1 MYQTE
6 KNNRG
11 AFWAAYFNT
20 ATNNVQAI
28 LEFAGKDVQLE
39 ELSNQE
45 FDLASSRAGSQENDR
60 AWATTNCPAMKTL
73 KKPEKKSNL
82 TEQLRVMKT
91 LSKCLPFMKAIS
103 TRVQDGVRKNGKVQ
117 KAGEEMTPQKYAEIL
132 SGYVNYLYDLRNYF
146 THYRHAPVSM
156 GEMQPC
162 YLGILFDANVGTTKE
177 RFYPED
183 KISKDDRRFNNY
195 RKLKGLE
202 TVKDEIGRTV
212 MGEDG
217 KPKKQ
222 AKLNKDFRFYLWEP
236 DPTTPKGEVNPY
248 RELTAQGLAFFLCL
262 FLEKKSASMLLDSV
276 GVGKGAKSLIEG
288 FGFEN
293 ISDDNR
299 TLLKRVFTI
308 TCARLPRT
316 RLESENLTSAQALGL
331 DILNYLHKCPK
342 ELYDLLSPQD
352 QHKFRTY
359 SEEQGTETLLKRFDD
374 RFPYLALN
382 VLDRLESF
390 NSLRFCI
397 DMGNFYFRC
406 HSRVQI
412 DGSRMEN
419 RRLKKKLTCYTRRQ
433 DAIEYYQ
440 IERAA
445 ENTLYQTDNLAPAP
459 KAYRTDMLPQYDIGR
474 GSKQENRI
482 GIALKSLGGAR
493 PMFSQP
499 TLDPAGQIKPKTY
512 KPDAWLSTYELAPAL
527 FLSLHGKGR
536 EVEKRIE
543 EYIRSWK
550 GFADWMSKASMEQLK
565 ALRWNPGKEKREGFE
580 SRFESQFGLSVNDIP
595 DEFRYYLVN
604 GKIKPIYLKSRD
616 ADSTEELSTDEAAEI
631 WLVNE
636 CDRTRAMI
644 RKFKNEQ
651 SYDFKLGKGKQRRF
665 TSGYMALW
673 LVRDFMRFQ
682 KANGNPQ
689 DRFGKL
695 KSSPDF
701 IALQASLAL
710 FDSRKDS
717 LYEILNKARLINNKS
732 GNHPFL
738 KNALNRNDSMSS
750 IYGFFKAYLEARL
763 DWLSTVTGSK
773 VYQLRKLYHRG
784 NKKLNVAQGV
794 PPVNVYFGDM
804 AKRFQNESVC
814 LPRGLF
820 DDLVRSTLKEL
831 YPEQYAKDVPDG
843 QRANFTWLMQKRQEW
858 SGDSPQ
864 WFYRELRQSKS
875 ADEFKKLFELFGT
888 TDIRFDAQG
897 KKKLEEILDLT
908 YSLRQRDLEKRLTI
922 DRDYKR
928 LLRNGTPKEQQ
939 DYINERMAEDDQMYR
954 RKLNRLRDAWK
965 NIRMSIVQDIVL
977 LDAVWQLLGLPE
989 KSVRLCDVLPEYD
1002 VQEQRKQRGENPE
1015 LVYDGDLSN
1024 DAILN
1029 KTHEL
1034 ENNVHLPGGLGT
1046 ITLKGEMKLKNY
1058 GNFYRMLS
1066 DPKLSSFLCLYKQF
1080 GFDSVDYSYL
1090 ELQEFE
1096 FYDRELRPA
1105 VFRMVHQLEAAVLE
1119 KYPDLSGEDDRY
1131 VDFWS
1136 IAGKANGGNR
1146 FTQILLTSIRN
1157 AVSHQYYPEF
1167 CVPSDWTNQ
1176 KDIDTYSPQFKD
1188 QLLSVKAEFLK
1199 RRSED
1204 KDALL
1209 AETIYDY
1216 AYSLFENAVAF
1227 VKQQP

>member
-28 LEFAGKDVQLE
+28 LEFAGKDVQIE
-39 ELSNQE
+39 ELSSQE

-60 AWATTNCPAMKTL
+60 AWATANCPAIKIL
-73 KKPEKKSNL
+73 KKPVKKSNSS
-82 TEQLRVMKT
+82 EQLRVMKT
-91 LSKCLPFMKAIS
+91 LSKCFPFMAAIS
-103 TRVQDGVRKNGKVQ
+103 TRVQDGVRKNRKVQ
-117 KAGEEMTPQKYAEIL
+117 KAGEEMSPQKYAEIL
-132 SGYVNYLYDLRNYF
+132 AGYLDYLYELRNYF
-146 THYRHAPVSM
+146 THYCHAPASR
-156 GEMQPC
+156 EKMQFE
-162 YLGILFDANVGTTKE
+162 YLGVLFDANVGTTKE
-177 RFYPED
+177 RFYSED

-195 RKLKGLE
+195 RMYKGVE
-202 TVKDEIGRTV
+202 TVRDENGRAILDANRNPV
-212 MGEDG
+212 RR
-217 KPKKQ
+217 PRP
-222 AKLNKDFRFYLWEP
+222 NRDFLFYLWEQ
-236 DPTTPKGEVNPY
+236 DSTTPKGEVNPY

-262 FLEKKSASMLLDSV
+262 FLEKKSANMLLDSV
-276 GVGKGAKSLIEG
+276 GVERGAKSLVER
-288 FGFEN
+288 FGFDD

-316 RLESENLTSAQALGL
+316 RLESENQTTKQSLGL
-331 DILNYLHKCPK
+331 DILSYLHKCPD
-342 ELYDLLSPQD
+342 ELYNLLSPED

-359 SEEQGTETLLKRFDD
+359 SEEQGTETLLKRFED

-382 VLDRLESF
+382 ALDRLECFS
-390 NSLRFCI
+390 SLRFCI
-397 DMGNFYFRC
+397 DMGNYFFRC
-406 HSRVQI
+406 HPRVLI

-433 DAIEYYQ
+433 DAIDYYQ
-440 IERAA
+440 TERLA
-445 ENTLYQTDNLAPAP
+445 ENTLYQTDTLAPAP

-493 PMFSQP
+493 PMFKQP
-499 TLDPAGQIKPKTY
+499 ELDPDGRVKPKTY
-512 KPDAWLSTYELAPAL
+512 KPDAWLSTHELAPIL
-527 FLSLHGKGR
+527 FLSMHGKGR
-536 EVEKRIE
+536 DVEKRIE
-543 EYIRSWK
+543 EYVRSWQ
-550 GFADWMSKASMEQLK
+550 GFVDWMSKASMDQLS
-565 ALRWNPGKEKREGFE
+565 ALCWNSDEERSAFD
-580 SRFESQFGLSVNDIP
+580 SRFEDQFGLSVNDIP

-604 GKIKPIYLKSRD
+604 GKVKPVYLQSQSSDK
-616 ADSTEELSTDEAAEI
+616 AVPLSTDEAAEI
-631 WLVNE
+631 WLVKQRE
-636 CDRTRAMI
+636 VTRSLI
-644 RKFKNEQ
+644 RKFNNEQ
-651 SYDFKLGKGKQRRF
+651 NYDFKLGKGKQRRF
-665 TSGYMALW
+665 TSGYIALW

-682 KANGNPQ
+682 KANDNPY

-738 KNALNRNDSMSS
+738 KNALNRNNSMSS

-784 NKKLNVAQGV
+784 NKKLNVAQGFS
-794 PPVNVYFGDM
+794 PVNVYFGDM

-897 KKKLEEILDLT
+897 KKKLEEILNLT

-1002 VQEQRKQRGENPE
+1002 VQEQRRQRGENPE

-1034 ENNVHLPGGLGT
+1034 ENNVHLPGGMGT

-1080 GFDSVDYSYL
+1080 GFDSVDYAYL

-1096 FYDRELRPA
+1096 YYDRVLRPA

-1119 KYPDLSGEDDRY
+1119 KYPDLSREDDRY

-1136 IAGKANGGNR
+1136 IAGKANGGNK

-1167 CVPSDWTNQ
+1167 SVPSDWEDPDEINEFA
-1176 KDIDTYSPQFKD
+1176 PMFKD
-1188 QLLSVKAEFLK
+1188 QLLSVKSEFLK
-1199 RRSED
+1199 RRSENR
-1204 KDALL
+1204 DALL
-1209 AETIYDY
+1209 SETIYDY
-1216 AYSLFENAVAF
+1216 AHALFENAVAF
-1227 VKQQP
+1227 VKQQS